1 MEDSSQRNAWLT
13 RFDWFLTFLAFSVG
27 GTALVFMMIL
37 GVLNVV
43 IMRKFLNAPIT
54 GAEDYLI
61 LTLVVLVAAAIPFG
75 GRVGAHIEIE
85 IFESKMSPAFD
96 RWSMVF
102 FRLLGALLM
111 GAMAN
116 QLMDAGSKAS
126 KFGETTQ
133 QLLISYEAFYYFL
146 AFCIGLYALVLLT
159 DALLLIGGRTPGHIL
174 IGDEQ

>member
-1 MEDSSQRNAWLT
+1 MENLSQKNAWLT
-13 RFDWFLTFLAFSVG
+13 KFDWFLTFLAFSIG
-27 GTALVFMMIL
+27 GAALAFLMFL
-37 GVLNVV
+37 GVFNVV

-102 FRLLGALLM
+102 FRILGALLM
-111 GAMAN
+111 GVMAN
-116 QLMDAGSKAS
+116 QLVDAGGKAS

-146 AFCIGLYALVLLT
+146 AFCIGLYAFVLLT
-159 DALLLIGGRTPGHIL
+159 DALLLIGGRKPDQIS
-174 IGDEQ
+174 IGSEQ